1 MVVPIP
7 AECLQEIFE
16 HLQDDELSLHSILL
30 VNRFWCKNVLP
41 ILWRQ
46 PFYLCAR
53 KGASPKLVETYIQC
67 MDNESK
73 CRLKRECKP
82 LKRKVS
88 SRNQPNF
95 NYAGYLRRIATSD
108 LWESVRKWVN
118 NKDHKVTTISNK
130 TKENINTKIYSSNNK
145 QSSSSSYY
153 DHLMSPDQ
161 KMIICVVKEL
171 SLLINKQC
179 SAFDELIFNTDHD
192 EVIGFYLLRCLPQIR
207 EFNYSGWGNK
217 ERNLDV
223 ASRSSNCQ
231 NLKKLIIEKIST
243 ESKRGVYGLK
253 YGGIGRLEPIT
264 TFFPISNP
272 TRTQRHNGG
281 LRGNVTRANSIFND
295 LILSSPYVRHQTY
308 NITENID
315 IGTANFLD
323 PFYEIFTSTFTTETP
338 ISKNLSSCNDLP
350 GSERENLENLIKSQK
365 KLRHI
370 SISFCDL
377 NIDFINSLESQS
389 RSLTYLEFDTIT
401 FESNVDMELFGS
413 FVNLKTLILTNCSW
427 DNNFINSKQN
437 SNNIRNYYFNHIL
450 NLLQPLTQSSSITP
464 TNNHQS
470 GLKRKNYCNNTTPT
484 FPLFLSLQKLSVRA
498 SSISQDS
505 LLFLIKSS
513 SRTLRS
519 LTLNC
524 QHDIDFILLTFIIT
538 HCSQIRELEFY
549 IEAHDLIDCFR
560 LLSECHTLQKLKLCN
575 GTWGINPSK
584 QLLKIMTLIPK
595 GLRELI
601 FPKIWTFSSVAL
613 DEFLKKCDVKLKVL
627 ELVYTYG

>member
-1 MVVPIP
+1 MIVSIP

-46 PFYLCAR
+46 PFYLCAK
-53 KGASPKLVETYIQC
+53 KGASPKLIETYIQC

-82 LKRKVS
+82 LKRKIS
-88 SRNQPNF
+88 SIIQPNF

-118 NKDHKVTTISNK
+118 YKDYKVSSASNSSNK
-130 TKENINTKIYSSNNK
+130 TKENTNTKIYSSSNK
-145 QSSSSSYY
+145 QSSSSAYY

-161 KMIICVVKEL
+161 KMIICVIKEL

-179 SAFDELIFNTDHD
+179 LAFDQLMFNTDHD
-192 EVIGFYLLRCLPQIR
+192 EIIGFYLLRCLPQIR

-223 ASRSSNCQ
+223 AARSSNCQ
-231 NLKKLIIEKIST
+231 NLKKLIIEKVST

-264 TFFPISNP
+264 TFFPISSP
-272 TRTQRHNGG
+272 IRSQRHHAS
-281 LRGNVTRANSIFND
+281 LRGSVIRANAMFND
-295 LILSSPYVRHQTY
+295 LILSSPYVRHHTY

-315 IGTANFLD
+315 IGTTNLLD
-323 PFYEIFTSTFTTETP
+323 PFYEIFTSTET
-338 ISKNLSSCNDLP
+338 ISKNLRNDP
-350 GSERENLENLIKSQK
+350 PRSERENLENLIKSQK

-377 NIDFINSLESQS
+377 NMNFINSLESQS
-389 RSLTYLEFDTIT
+389 RFLTHLEFDTIA
-401 FESNVDMELFGS
+401 FENVELEFFRI

-427 DNNFINSKQN
+427 NNSTISDKQN
-437 SNNIRNYYFNHIL
+437 SDNNL
-450 NLLQPLTQSSSITP
+450 LSLLQPLTRLSSNLTDNCCIAPS
-464 TNNHQS
+464 NNRLEEPFS
-470 GLKRKNYCNNTTPT
+470 T
-484 FPLFLSLQKLSVRA
+484 FPLLFLSLQRLSIRA

-505 LLFLIKSS
+505 LLFLIKFSS
-513 SRTLRS
+513 HTLCS

-524 QHDIDFILLTFIIT
+524 QHDVDFILLTFIIT
-538 HCSQIRELEFY
+538 NCHQIRELEFY
-549 IEAHDLIDCFR
+549 IEIHDLIDCFR
-560 LLSECHTLQKLKLCN
+560 ILSECHTLQKLKLCN
-575 GTWGINPSK
+575 GTWINPSK
-584 QLLKIMTLIPK
+584 QLLKLTTLIPK

-613 DEFLKKCDVKLKVL
+613 DEFLAKCDVKLNVL
-627 ELVYTYG
+627 ELVYSCYG